1 MRKRI
6 LQNRIVPMSFSIEE
20 YLKEKRVAIEAALNR
35 LLYSPKKYPPIIHQA
50 MRYAVFGKGKR
61 LRPILLIAAAEA
73 CGGKAS
79 DVLPAACA
87 IEMIHTYSL
96 IHDDLPAIDDDDYRR
111 GELSCHKKFGEAM
124 ALLAGDALLTRAF
137 EVLSRMKFPKD
148 KILQAKVIAQIT
160 QAIGTEGMLGGQV
173 EDIQSLN
180 SPTQVQKEKKLA
192 YIHAHKTGALINV
205 ALKVGAILT
214 GASRGELKAL
224 DKYGRNFGLAFQ
236 ITDDILD
243 KKEKRELTYPRIY
256 GLEASRKKV
265 KKLIRSAKVPLKI
278 FKKREEL
285 LKELIDYFVES
296 RI

>member
-1 MRKRI
+1 MRIRI
-6 LQNRIVPMSFSIEE
+6 LQNRITPMSFSIEK
-20 YLKEKRVAIEAALNR
+20 YLKEKRIAIESTLNR
-35 LLYSPKKYPPIIHQA
+35 LLHSPKKYPPIIHQA

-111 GELSCHKKFGEAM
+111 GKLSCHKKFGEAM
-124 ALLAGDALLTRAF
+124 AILAGDALLTRAF
-137 EVLSRMKFPKD
+137 EVLSQMRFPKD
-148 KILQAKVIAQIT
+148 KVLQAKVIAQIT

-173 EDIQSLN
+173 EDIQSLS
-180 SPTQVQKEKKLA
+180 SPTKAQRKKRLS
-192 YIHAHKTGALINV
+192 YIHSHKTAALINV
-205 ALKVGAILT
+205 ALKVGAILA

-224 DKYGRNFGLAFQ
+224 DKYGSNFGLAFQ

-243 KKEKRELTYPRIY
+243 KKEKKELTYLRIY
-256 GLEASRKKV
+256 GLKTSREKV
-265 KKLIRSAKVPLKI
+265 KRLIKSAKVPLGI
-278 FKKREEL
+278 FKKRGEL
-285 LKELIDYFVES
+285 LKKLIDYFVES

>member
-1 MRKRI
+1 M
-6 LQNRIVPMSFSIEE
+6 NFSIEK
-20 YLKEKRVAIEAALNR
+20 YLKQKRAAIESTLNR
-35 LLYSPKKYPPIIHQA
+35 LLHSPKKYPPIIHQA

-111 GELSCHKKFGEAM
+111 GKLSCHKKFGEAM
-124 ALLAGDALLTRAF
+124 AILAGDALLTRAF
-137 EVLSRMKFPKD
+137 EVLSQKRLPKYGAF
-148 KILQAKVIAQIT
+148 QAKVISQVT

-173 EDIQSLN
+173 EDIQSLS
-180 SPTQVQKEKKLA
+180 SPTQTQREKRLA
-192 YIHAHKTGALINV
+192 YIHSRKTGALINV
-205 ALKVGAILT
+205 ALKVGGILA

-256 GLEASRKKV
+256 GLKASRKKV
-265 KKLIRSAKVPLKI
+265 RRLIRSAKVPLKG
-278 FKKREEL
+278 FKKRGEL
-285 LKELIDYFVES
+285 LKKLIDYFVES

>member
-1 MRKRI
+1 
-6 LQNRIVPMSFSIEE
+6 MSFSIEK
-20 YLKEKRVAIEAALNR
+20 YLQEKRAAVESTLNR
-35 LLYSPKKYPPIIHQA
+35 LLRSPRKYPPIIHQA

-61 LRPILLIAAAEA
+61 LRPILLIAAAEV

-111 GELSCHKKFGEAM
+111 GKLSCHKKFGEAM
-124 ALLAGDALLTRAF
+124 AILAGDALLTRAF
-137 EVLSRMKFPKD
+137 EVLSQMRLPRD
-148 KILQAKVIAQIT
+148 GALQAKVISDVAR
-160 QAIGTEGMLGGQV
+160 AIGTEGMLGGQV
-173 EDIQSLN
+173 EDIRFRG
-180 SPTQVQKEKKLA
+180 SPTQAQRKKKLA
-192 YIHAHKTGALINV
+192 YIHVHKTGALINV

-224 DKYGRNFGLAFQ
+224 DKYGSSFGLAFQ

-256 GLEASRKKV
+256 GLKGSREKV
-265 KKLIRSAKVPLKI
+265 KSLVRNAKVLLKI
-278 FKKREEL
+278 FKKRGEL
-285 LKELIDYFVES
+285 LKELIDYFVQS